1 MSKSVYSN
9 PEYHEKVEEI
19 NSKNSKYMDV
29 KKVIKSNNFSVKLI
43 AHMILNEQEL
53 NF

>member
-1 MSKSVYSN
+1 MSKSVNSN

-19 NSKNSKYMDV
+19 NLKNSKYMDI
-29 KKVIKSNNFSVKLI
+29 KKVIESNNSSDKLI
-43 AHMILNEQEL
+43 APMILNEQEL